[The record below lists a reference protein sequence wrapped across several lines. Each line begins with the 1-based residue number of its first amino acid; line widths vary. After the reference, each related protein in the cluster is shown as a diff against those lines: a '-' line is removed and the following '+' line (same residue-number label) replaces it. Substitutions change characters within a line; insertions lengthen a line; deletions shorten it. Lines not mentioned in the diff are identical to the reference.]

1 MKEPLDFQSVIMTLQ
16 KFWADQGCLIWQP
29 YYNQIGA
36 GTMNPGTF
44 LRVLGPE
51 PWNVAYVEPSIRPD
65 DGRYGE
71 NPNRFQQHYQFQVIL
86 KPDPG
91 NPQELYLKS
100 LEALGINPREHDIRF
115 VEDNWQQPALGA
127 WGLGWEVWMDGQ
139 EITQFTYFQQA
150 GGITL
155 DPVAVEITY
164 GLERIAMPLQSI
176 SHARNMHWNKD
187 HTYGEINFQGEVE
200 HSKYYFEIADVDR
213 MRQLYALYE
222 AEAEEALKNGL
233 VLPAHDY
240 ILKCSHTFNILDTR
254 GAVGVTERQALFGRM
269 REMAHRN
276 SEAYVEQRRMLEFP
290 WLNESLI
297 DETKAVKKTSKATL
311 PVGPAPFLVEIGTE
325 ELPAADLQSALEQL
339 TERVPALLDELRL
352 SHGDVKILGT
362 PRRLIIYVDGL
373 ADQQAERTTVVKGPP
388 ESRAFD
394 TTGQPTRA
402 LEGFAVGKGVSVKDL
417 EAREIDGGRYMVAL
431 VKESTRP
438 AYDVLLEALP
448 ALVAGIKFD
457 KVMRWNFTN
466 VAFSRPIR
474 WLLAMLGTASIPFE
488 YAGLTAAA
496 VTHGLRF
503 IEPQELPVKDARDYF
518 DQLKAQG
525 IMVDP
530 AERKETIRAQV
541 YKIMAGVNALEKVDE
556 DLLDE
561 VNTLVEAPTAL
572 LGTFDSAHLSVPT
585 EALISVMKKH
595 QRYFPVLSKEGKLMP
610 HFIAVRNGDKQ
621 GLDVVTDGNEQVI
634 RARFADANFFIN
646 EDLKHKLSDMLEK
659 LGTLTFQQKL
669 GSMLDKSVRIRKMV
683 EALGPQLGLSAAE
696 QQSALRA
703 AELCKADLVTH
714 MVVENTS
721 LQGVMGRYYAKASGE
736 NEEVAQA
743 LFEHYLP
750 RFMGDAVPSSKI
762 GLVIGLADRLDSLAG
777 LFAAGLAP
785 TGTKD
790 PFAQRRT
797 ALGLVQCLSSFDLNF
812 DLKSGLELASQ
823 NMPIAVTAESL
834 QASLDFIIGR
844 LKNSLTDQGFRYDVV
859 EAVLAEQ
866 QSNPAGVIRAVRE
879 LSVWVNHADWAT
891 ILPAYARC
899 VRITRDQKTVF
910 MVDPAYFEEKSEEAL
925 YKEIEKVEKLTRKAG
940 SVDDLIEAFQPIIP
954 AVNQFFDAV
963 LVMAE
968 NEKVRANR
976 LGMLQ
981 RIAALAK
988 GTADFSCLEGF

>member
-1 MKEPLDFQSVIMTLQ
+1 MSQPLDFQSVIMTLQ

-29 YYNQIGA
+29 YYSQIGA

-91 NPQELYLKS
+91 NPIELYLKS
-100 LEALGINPREHDIRF
+100 LEALGINQREHDIRF

-127 WGLGWEVWMDGQ
+127 WGLGWEVWLDGQ

-164 GLERIAMPLQSI
+164 GLERITMPLQRI
-176 SHARNMHWNKD
+176 PHARTMRWNPT

-200 HSKYYFEIADVDR
+200 HSKYYFEVADVDR
-213 MRQLYALYE
+213 MRQLYTLYE

-269 REMAHRN
+269 RDMAHRN
-276 SEAYVEQRRMLEFP
+276 SEAYVEQRRQLEYP
-290 WLNESLI
+290 WLAE
-297 DETKAVKKTSKATL
+297 VKEASIPASKPGTHPGL
-311 PVGPAPFLVEIGTE
+311 PQGAAPFLLEIGTE
-325 ELPAADLQSALEQL
+325 ELPAAELRSALEQL
-339 TERVPALLDELRL
+339 QNRIPALLDELRL
-352 SHGDVKILGT
+352 AHGPVSVLGT
-362 PRRLIIYVDGL
+362 PRRLVVSVDNL
-373 ADQQAERTTVVKGPP
+373 ANQQEERTVVVKGPP
-388 ESRAFD
+388 EGRAFD
-394 TTGQPTRA
+394 ETGQPTRA
-402 LEGFAVGKGVSVKDL
+402 LEGFAQSKGVSVKDL

-431 VKESTRP
+431 VKESSRS

-448 ALVAGIKFD
+448 TLAIGIKFE
-457 KVMRWNFTN
+457 KTMRWNSSN
-466 VAFSRPIR
+466 VAFSRPVR
-474 WLLAMLGTASIPFE
+474 WLLAMIGETAIPFE

-496 VTHGLRF
+496 ETQGLRF
-503 IEPQELPVKDARDYF
+503 VEPQTLPVKNAVDYF
-518 DQLKAQG
+518 AQLKKQG
-525 IMVDP
+525 ILLDP
-530 AERKETIRAQV
+530 EERKSAIRSQV
-541 YKIMAGVNALEKVDE
+541 QKLMASVNGAEKIDE

-561 VNTLVEAPTAL
+561 VNQLVEAPTAL
-572 LGTFDSAHLSVPT
+572 LGSFEEEHLRLPPEV
-585 EALISVMKKH
+585 LISVMKKH
-595 QRYFPVLSKEGKLMP
+595 QRYFPVLAADGRLLP
-610 HFIAVRNGDKQ
+610 HFVIVRNGDSR
-621 GLDVVTDGNEQVI
+621 GADVVVDGNGQVI

-646 EDLKHKLSDMLEK
+646 EDLKHKLADMLEK

-669 GSMLDKSVRIRKMV
+669 GSMLDKSKRIRAMV
-683 EALGPQLGLSAAE
+683 ETLSPQLGLTAAE
-696 QQSALRA
+696 QKTAMRA

-714 MVVENTS
+714 MVVEMTS
-721 LQGVMGRYYAKASGE
+721 LQGVMGRYYARHSGE
-736 NEEVAQA
+736 TEEVAQA
-743 LFEHYLP
+743 LYDHYLP
-750 RFMGDAVPSSKI
+750 RFMADANPSTKV
-762 GLVIGLADRLDSLAG
+762 GLVIGIADRLDSLAG

-797 ALGLVQCLSSFDLNF
+797 ALGLVQILSAFDLDF
-812 DLKSGLELASQ
+812 DLKDGLTLATKFL
-823 NMPIAVTAESL
+823 PF
-834 QASLDFIIGR
+834 QASEESQKASLEFIVGR
-844 LKNSLTDQGFRYDVV
+844 LKNSLTDQGFKYDVV
-859 EAVLAEQ
+859 DAILGEQ
-866 QSNPAGVIRAVRE
+866 HTNPAGVIREVKA
-879 LSVWVNHADWAT
+879 LSEWIAKPEWST

-899 VRITRDQKTVF
+899 VRITRDQKTLYS
-910 MVDPAYFEEKSEEAL
+910 VDPVYFEEPSESELFQA
-925 YKEIEKVEKLTRKAG
+925 IERVEKMDRRQG
-940 SVDDLIEAFQPIIP
+940 SVDVLFNAFVPMIP
-954 AVNQFFDAV
+954 LVNKFFEEV

-981 RIAALAK
+981 RIAALAS
-988 GTADFSCLEGF
+988 GIADFSVLEGF